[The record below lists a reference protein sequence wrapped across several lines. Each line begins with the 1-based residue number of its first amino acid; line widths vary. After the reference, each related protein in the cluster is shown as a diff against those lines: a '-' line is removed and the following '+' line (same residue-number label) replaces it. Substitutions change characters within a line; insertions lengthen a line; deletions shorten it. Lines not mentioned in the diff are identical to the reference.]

1 MDKFPLRIGIA
12 FIFTTHPKIQRRRI
26 ERRPKNQVSELKK
39 GRVIMKK
46 VTKTVCSVALVAVM
60 LTGGC
65 LLQACSQQSAP
76 ADLPETESKV
86 VSRVE
91 TSSVSEV
98 SEVSELEEPALKGVN
113 DLTGLPM
120 DEAKENNRPLAV
132 MINNIDIAQPLMGVS
147 KSDVMYEC
155 LAEGGITRIMAC
167 FKDPEGITEIGSVR
181 SARPYYIRIAQ
192 GMDAVYMHSGGS
204 EEAYALLGSGV
215 IDEFDLGTD
224 MMWRDEWRRENLGY
238 EHSVLTSGELLENGI
253 ADYGVR
259 RSYEGS
265 SPETQV
271 FSKTDSQ
278 VLAGEKADYLC
289 ASFSSYKDTTFTYD
303 AAGQTYLVGQFGEAQ
318 MDGTY
323 SVQVTRQ
330 NVLALY
336 IPTYSPDGGLLQQMD
351 LVGSGDG
358 YYMSQ
363 GKIIPVVW
371 HKDSYDT
378 PFYYT
383 TETGEA
389 LIMIPGNVYVCCVP
403 LSGSVTFE

>member
-1 MDKFPLRIGIA
+1 
-12 FIFTTHPKIQRRRI
+12 
-26 ERRPKNQVSELKK
+26 
-39 GRVIMKK
+39 MKRG
-46 VTKTVCSVALVAVM
+46 TKTACSAALMAV
-60 LTGGC
+60 LLAGGC
-65 LLQACSQQSAP
+65 MLQARSSQSAP
-76 ADLPETESKV
+76 ADLPETESRA
-86 VSRVE
+86 VSREEV
-91 TSSVSEV
+91 SSVSVASKEV
-98 SEVSELEEPALKGVN
+98 APEEPALKGVN

-120 DEAKENNRPLAV
+120 DEAKEDNRPLAV

-167 FKDPEGITEIGSVR
+167 FKDPEGVTEIGSVR

-192 GMDAVYMHSGGS
+192 GMDAIYMHSGGS
-204 EEAYALLGSGV
+204 GEAYALLGSGV
-215 IDEFDLGTD
+215 VDEFDLDTD

-253 ADYGVR
+253 ANYGVQR
-259 RSYEGS
+259 TYEGG
-265 SPETQV
+265 SPESQA
-271 FSKTDSQ
+271 FSGTDSQ
-278 VLAGEKADYLC
+278 VLTGEAGTYLC
-289 ASFSSYKDTTFTYD
+289 ATFSSYKDTTFTYD
-303 AAGQTYLVGQFGEAQ
+303 AEAQTYLVSQFGEAQ

-323 SVQVTRQ
+323 NAQVTRQ

-351 LVGSGDG
+351 LIGSGDG
-358 YYMSQ
+358 YYMSH
-363 GKIIPVVW
+363 GKIIPIIW

-389 LIMIPGNVYVCCVP
+389 LIMLPGNVYVCCVP
-403 LSGSVTFE
+403 LSGSVIFE

>member
-1 MDKFPLRIGIA
+1 MKRGTKAVCSTA
-12 FIFTTHPKIQRRRI
+12 FIA
-26 ERRPKNQVSELKK
+26 
-39 GRVIMKK
+39 
-46 VTKTVCSVALVAVM
+46 AL
-60 LTGGC
+60 LIGGC
-65 LLQACSQQSAP
+65 MLQACNQQSAP
-76 ADLPETESKV
+76 ADLPKAESKA
-86 VSRVE
+86 VSRE
-91 TSSVSEV
+91 EISSAASE
-98 SEVSELEEPALKGVN
+98 EAKPEEPALKGVN

-120 DEAKENNRPLAV
+120 DEAKEGNRPLAV

-192 GMDAVYMHSGGS
+192 GMDAVYLHSGGS

-215 IDEFDLGTD
+215 IDEFDLDTD

-253 ADYGVR
+253 SNYGVR
-259 RSYEGS
+259 RTYEGE
-265 SPETQV
+265 SPESQV
-271 FSKTDSQ
+271 FSETESQ
-278 VLAGEKADYLC
+278 VLKGEDGTYLC
-289 ASFSSYKDTTFTYD
+289 AAFSSYKDTTFTYD
-303 AAGQTYLVGQFGEAQ
+303 AANQTYLVGQFGEGQ

-323 SVQVTRQ
+323 NIQNTRQ

-351 LVGSGDG
+351 LIGSGDG
-358 YYMSQ
+358 YYMSR
-363 GKIIPVVW
+363 GKIIPVTW
-371 HKDSYDT
+371 YKDSYDT

-383 TETGEA
+383 TETGES
-389 LIMIPGNVYVCCVP
+389 LVMVPGSVYVCCVP
-403 LSGSVTFE
+403 LSGSVTYE